1 MINQIGGFEDIG
13 EKGQSAVRST
23 AKSTKQGVQNFAKAA
38 VTQIT
43 GSQSSAPQN
52 DQGTNEAS
60 STAAQQQM
68 SDDDRIKFLQ
78 GLYGKKPNNSQQS
91 SATSQQQQVPKP
103 QQNVKT
109 ALGLNDSSTPQR
121 AATPTETI
129 KTAMGIPQASL
140 ENNSA
145 PSATTTVKNALGI
158 PEIGSNQK
166 TPEELAKIE
175 ALRQQL
181 HGQYYQDLTNP
192 QKAPEENV
200 TEKLEREDQE
210 KKMADLETDKEK
222 PPPLP
227 ATVKQGTGENVVGVS
242 G

>member
-1 MINQIGGFEDIG
+1 MIGQIGSFEDIG

-38 VTQIT
+38 ATQIT
-43 GSQSSAPQN
+43 GSQSGAPQN

-68 SDDDRIKFLQ
+68 SDADAKKFLQ
-78 GLYGKKPNNSQQS
+78 DLYGVGKKPGQQATQIDPSQ
-91 SATSQQQQVPKP
+91 KP
-103 QQNVKT
+103 P
-109 ALGLNDSSTPQR
+109 A
-121 AATPTETI
+121 PTQKQTI
-129 KTAMGIPQASL
+129 KT
-140 ENNSA
+140 
-145 PSATTTVKNALGI
+145 ALGI
-158 PEIGSNQK
+158 PESAAAPQESPPTAKQTITGAMGIPEAVTDQK

-200 TEKLEREDQE
+200 TEKLEREDEE

>member
-1 MINQIGGFEDIG
+1 MIGQIGSFEDIG
-13 EKGQSAVRST
+13 EKGQSVVRST
-23 AKSTKQGVQNFAKAA
+23 AKSTKQGVQSFAKAA
-38 VTQIT
+38 ATQLT
-43 GSQSSAPQN
+43 GSQSGAPQD
-52 DQGTNEAS
+52 DQGTNEVS

-68 SDDDRIKFLQ
+68 SDDTAKQFLQ
-78 GLYGKKPNNSQQS
+78 DLYGAKNKTQNQQVSQKS
-91 SATSQQQQVPKP
+91 SVVTSQKPPAPTPK
-103 QQNVKT
+103 Q
-109 ALGLNDSSTPQR
+109 
-121 AATPTETI
+121 TI
-129 KTAMGIPQASL
+129 KI
-140 ENNSA
+140 
-145 PSATTTVKNALGI
+145 ALGI
-158 PEIGSNQK
+158 PESAAAPQESPPTVKQTITSAMGIPEAVTDQK

-200 TEKLEREDQE
+200 TEKLEREDEE

-227 ATVKQGTGENVVGVS
+227 ATVKQGTGEAVVGVS